1 MNPFS
6 KIRGVDM
13 ERKIDK
19 QLSRILPNGLPNY
32 PGLPTRWYLYPYG
45 LILFLLAIPSGI
57 FYIGYQAVQ
66 QYSEK
71 AINVSIISSAYLLVL
86 AVLFSFVL
94 RANYRYW
101 FTRLPIPN
109 TFDEFVAFAQFVKDR
124 GNNSQ
129 VILINEHILNTFSNE
144 NVSVIEVNLGIAYL
158 HLERKKRRAGDLE
171 NMNVEKGVKYLKKSL
186 QARDQH
192 VKMLALETLRDHYL
206 SMEEQESFEKMD
218 DSLRRLKIENETIK
232 KDVAL
237 G

>member
-32 PGLPTRWYLYPYG
+32 SGLPTRWYLYPYG
-45 LILFLLAIPSGI
+45 IVLFLLALPCGI
-57 FYIGYQAVQ
+57 FYIGYKAVQ
-66 QYSEK
+66 EYSEK
-71 AINVSIISSAYLLVL
+71 AINVTIISSAYLLVL
-86 AVLFSFVL
+86 SVLLFFVL
-94 RANYRYW
+94 QANYRYW

-109 TFDEFVAFAQFVKDR
+109 TFDEFVAFAQFIKEK

-129 VILINEHILNTFSNE
+129 AILINEYILNEFSNE
-144 NVSVIEVNLGIAYL
+144 NVSVIEMNLGTAYL
-158 HLERKKRRAGDLE
+158 NLVRNKHRVGDLE

-186 QARDQH
+186 QARDQY
-192 VKMLALETLRDHYL
+192 VKILALETLRDHYL
-206 SMEEQESFEKMD
+206 WWKEQENYEKVDNALKKLKMD
-218 DSLRRLKIENETIK
+218 FE
-232 KDVAL
+232 DV